1 MAARTGIVP
10 GLYRL
15 CAAGMIENIHLL
27 RPAWLLA
34 LLPLAF
40 LVWRLLTVKRN
51 SRSWQAV
58 VDSVL
63 LPHLLSSTNSVRS
76 NTHLYLISVIGLVSI
91 VALAGPVWNRIERPV
106 FKQQSALVI
115 VLDLSRSMDSA
126 DIKPS
131 RLTRARHKIADIL
144 TQRKEGQT
152 ALVVYA
158 ADAFSVVPLTDDGE
172 TINALLPGLTTD
184 IMPTQGS
191 RADQALIEAYGLFQN
206 TGLLRGDILLVTDG
220 LRPNES
226 QVAEALL
233 TENPGFRLSVLGIG
247 TETGGP
253 IPTPNGG
260 FLKDSQGSIVIASLA
275 IGPMQA
281 LAAKGGGVFEMI
293 SANNDDVTNLLKA
306 IERNPFEQV
315 VIASDRSADVWQ
327 EQGPWLVLFLLP
339 LVALAFRRGIVFVSL
354 FHLPIL
360 LSSILLI
367 ASPDASAL
375 DWNALWENNDQR
387 ARDQLDQGQPEKASE
402 LFDSADWKGSS
413 FYRSGDYE
421 NALQQWQSI
430 DSESANYNRGN
441 ALAKLG
447 KLKEALETYDQ
458 VLQRNPQHG
467 DAKHNRQLVE
477 EALKKKKEQQQ
488 QEQQSQKDKSDGEDG
503 EQSED
508 DQPSSE
514 SDGQQLSD
522 QSGKNKGQSQSNN
535 QQQDGADSQKQQAEQ
550 AQSNEDTS
558 EKAGESK
565 EPEASQAEQASLEQK
580 LSEQAADQWLRKIP
594 DDPGGLL
601 RRKFLYQYNK
611 RGESASELNPW

>member
-1 MAARTGIVP
+1 
-10 GLYRL
+10 
-15 CAAGMIENIHLL
+15 MIENIHLL

-40 LVWRLLTVKRN
+40 LVWRLLNVKRN

-58 VDSVL
+58 VDPVL
-63 LPHLLSSTNSVRS
+63 LSHLLSGTNSVRS

-91 VALAGPVWNRIERPV
+91 VALAGPVWNKLEQPI

-115 VLDLSRSMDSA
+115 LLDLSRSMDAA

-144 TQRKEGQT
+144 TQREEGQT

-158 ADAFSVVPLTDDGE
+158 ADAFTVVPLTDDSK
-172 TINALLPGLTTD
+172 TINALLSGLTTD

-191 RADQALIEAYGLFQN
+191 RADQALMQAYQLFEN
-206 TGLLRGDILLVTDG
+206 TDLLRGDILLVTDG
-220 LRPNES
+220 LRPSES
-226 QVAEALL
+226 QVSEALL
-233 TENPGFRLSVLGIG
+233 TENSGFRLSVLGIG

-253 IPTPNGG
+253 IPLPTGG

-275 IGPMQA
+275 IDPLQT

-293 SANNDDVTNLLKA
+293 SANDNDVTNLLKG
-306 IERNPFEQV
+306 IERNPFEQA

-339 LVALAFRRGIVFVSL
+339 LAALAFRRGILFLSL
-354 FHLPIL
+354 FHLPVL
-360 LSSILLI
+360 LSSILLM
-367 ASPDASAL
+367 ASPDALAL
-375 DWNALWENNDQR
+375 DWNELWENNDQR
-387 ARDQLDQGQPEKASE
+387 ARDQLDQGQSEKASE
-402 LFDSADWKGSS
+402 LFDNTDWRGAS

-421 NALQQWQSI
+421 NALQQWQGM
-430 DSESANYNRGN
+430 DSEDANYNRGN

-447 KLKEALETYDQ
+447 KLEEALETYDQ
-458 VLQRNPQHG
+458 ILQRNPQHS
-467 DAKHNRQLVE
+467 DANYNRQLVK
-477 EALKKKKEQQQ
+477 EALKQQQ
-488 QEQQSQKDKSDGEDG
+488 DQQSEKDKSDGEDG
-503 EQSED
+503 EQSEE
-508 DQPSSE
+508 DQQSSE
-514 SDGQQLSD
+514 PEQGEQSNESGGQQPSD
-522 QSGKNKGQSQSNN
+522 QSEKKQGQGEQP
-535 QQQDGADSQKQQAEQ
+535 DDADSEEQQTEQ
-550 AQSNEDTS
+550 AQTNNDANEEAS
-558 EKAGESK
+558 EKQGESK
-565 EPEASQAEQASLEQK
+565 QPEAIQAEKASLEQQ